1 LGQKR
6 GRHPLAGLASV
17 CVHVRLW
24 AEMPALFVKGDIFA
38 EDAVRAYAHGC
49 NCAGAMGAGIAIEFK
64 RRWPR
69 MFEEYALRCADKRFG
84 MGDVFVWSEGEHTI
98 YNLGTQA
105 HWRKKAQI
113 PALARSLAKMLEL
126 AAHAG
131 IGRVGLPRIGAGL
144 GGLDW
149 ARVKRV
155 IAEAGAKSTVTMVV
169 FEQFV
174 RASPSSLGQ

>member
-1 LGQKR
+1 
-6 GRHPLAGLASV
+6 
-17 CVHVRLW
+17 
-24 AEMPALFVKGDIFA
+24 MPALFTKGDLFA
-38 EDAVRAYAHGC
+38 AEGLHAYAHGC

-69 MFEEYALRCADKRFG
+69 MFEEYAARCLDGRFG
-84 MGDVFVWSEGEHTI
+84 LGDVFVWSEDAHTI
-98 YNLGTQA
+98 FNLGTQE

-113 PALARSLAKMLEL
+113 PALTKSLGRMLEL

-131 IGRVGLPRIGAGL
+131 VDRIGLPRIGAGL

-149 ARVKRV
+149 KRVKKV
-155 IAEAGAKSTVTMVV
+155 ITEVGQHSPVVMVV

-174 RASPSSLGQ
+174 RQTPPSPADANGPSEHP

>member
-1 LGQKR
+1 M
-6 GRHPLAGLASV
+6 P
-17 CVHVRLW
+17 VR
-24 AEMPALFVKGDIFA
+24 FIKGDIFA
-38 EDAVRAYAHGC
+38 TDGLRAYAHGC

-69 MFEEYALRCADKRFG
+69 MFDEYAARCADGRFRL
-84 MGDVFVWSEGEHTI
+84 GDVFVWSEGEHTI
-98 YNLGTQA
+98 FNLGTQE

-113 PALARSLAKMLEL
+113 PALTRSLAKMLEL

-131 IGRVGLPRIGAGL
+131 IDTVGLPRIGAGL

-149 ARVKRV
+149 VRVKKV
-155 IAEAGAKSTVTMVV
+155 LGEAGEGSAVKMVV

-174 RASPSSLGQ
+174 RSGPAT